1 MGGGRR
7 HAGLL
12 RCRPSWRLCC
22 APGSSAACRRPS
34 KPRSVAG
41 VPRTRPCPASMSPSI
56 CSVSSGAARP
66 EAPNGSPARDSAR
79 ALWDAAPEP
88 RAAPRRLLPPRRRR
102 AAPRLARPWA
112 GRRAAL
118 RCPDC
123 PVWCWAAR
131 RRPGRGRLPPRGR
144 RPLVPAACARTRV
157 STRAAAGLRGAAE
170 STHGFSAHSHTEA
183 QSAAAPMRGRTR
195 QLRARTSASACRLAS
210 PGSVPAG
217 AAGSWKLV
225 RCLLVSPSV
234 FHSATGLGSC
244 AQRQAR
250 PQNAAGGS
258 AARRMR
264 RAVPT
269 R

>member
-34 KPRSVAG
+34 KPRSAAG

-66 EAPNGSPARDSAR
+66 EAPNGSPAHDSAR

-118 RCPDC
+118 RCP
-123 PVWCWAAR
+123 VWCWAAR
-131 RRPGRGRLPPRGR
+131 PRPGRGRLPPRGR
-144 RPLVPAACARTRV
+144 RQLVPAACARTRV

-210 PGSVPAG
+210 PGSTPAG

-225 RCLLVSPSV
+225 RCVSSCRQACSIARRAWALA
-234 FHSATGLGSC
+234 HSARRGLRT
-244 AQRQAR
+244 Q
-250 PQNAAGGS
+250 PEE
-258 AARRMR
+258 ARRGE
-264 RAVPT
+264 
-269 R
+269 